1 MNFVAVVG
9 IIRRA
14 WASIAFL
21 TIIGGAVGLVASLT
35 ATPVYTATSQA
46 FVSVSSASD
55 NATDLLQGSSF
66 TVRQVKT
73 YTELVTS
80 PRVLQPVID
89 ELGLSDTS
97 ATLAT
102 RVTAQSPID
111 TVLINITVA
120 DGSPDLA
127 ASIAD
132 GIADSLATVVGELET
147 PPDGGQPPVQL
158 STVRAATVPQSPT
171 SPNLPLNVV
180 LGLLIGVF
188 IGVGTAILRELLDT
202 KVRDVEDVEAV
213 SEASVL
219 GVIGYEQDAP
229 NHPLIVQ
236 ESPQSMRAEA
246 FRRLRTNLQ
255 FLDVEGK
262 TNAIVMTSALPAEG
276 KTTTTI
282 NLAITL
288 ADAGQRVALVDADL
302 RRPSI
307 AMYMGVEGSVGLTT
321 VLIGRAG
328 VDDVVQSWGNG
339 NLDVIASGQIP
350 PNPSELLGS
359 TKMAAFV
366 EDLTSRYDVVLID
379 TSPLLPVTDGA
390 ILARLV
396 GSAVVVV
403 GAGTI
408 HQVQLED
415 ALETLATVNAKVLGM
430 VVNRVP
436 VRGGGA
442 YAYSYYEYTSDE
454 EPQPR
459 SRAERRRGRR
469 QPTHAGGLGGSR
481 GRLAGTGRRRE
492 AERRRERL
500 RTADVPEAGGPGADP
515 RRDTEP
521 HPPFQGAAPSRSE
534 QEPPVP
540 VRFPPVHAGQDGP
553 TGPP

>member
-1 MNFVAVVG
+1 
-9 IIRRA
+9 
-14 WASIAFL
+14 
-21 TIIGGAVGLVASLT
+21 
-35 ATPVYTATSQA
+35 
-46 FVSVSSASD
+46 
-55 NATDLLQGSSF
+55 
-66 TVRQVKT
+66 
-73 YTELVTS
+73 
-80 PRVLQPVID
+80 VLQPVID
-89 ELGLSDTS
+89 ELGLSDTP

-147 PPDGGQPPVQL
+147 PPDGGRSPVQL
-158 STVRAATVPQSPT
+158 STVRAATVPQSPA

-180 LGLLIGVF
+180 LGLLIGVS

-202 KVRDVEDVEAV
+202 KVRGVEDVEAV
-213 SEASVL
+213 AEAPVL
-219 GVIGYEQDAP
+219 GVIGYDQDAP

-255 FLDVEGK
+255 FLAVEGK

-276 KTTTTI
+276 KSTTTI

-307 AMYMGVEGSVGLTT
+307 ANYMGVEGSVGLTT

-328 VDDVVQSWGNG
+328 VDDVVQPWGNG
-339 NLDVIASGQIP
+339 NLDVITSGQIP

-366 EDLTSRYDVVLID
+366 DDLTSRYDIVLID
-379 TSPLLPVTDGA
+379 SSPLLPVTDGA
-390 ILARLV
+390 ILARLL
-396 GSAVVVV
+396 GGALVVV

-408 HQVQLED
+408 HKAQLED

-454 EPQPR
+454 ASQPQPLAARR
-459 SRAERRRGRR
+459 SKRRR
-469 QPTHAGGLGGSR
+469 PTHASGVGDARGL
-481 GRLAGTGRRRE
+481 LPGTSRRRE
-492 AERRRERL
+492 SERRRERL
-500 RTADVPEAGGPGADP
+500 HTADVRETEGPDAETP
-515 RRDTEP
+515 RDTEP
-521 HPPFQGAAPSRSE
+521 HPAFLPAAPARRE
-534 QEPPVP
+534 QEPRVP
-540 VRFPPVHAGQDGP
+540 VRFPLGRAGQDGP
-553 TGPP
+553 TGPR